1 MSDAAGVPQAAR
13 ERLQRLRLG
22 RLGFGRGADRPPP
35 FTSALTA
42 AEALAVRHAGFVP
55 LTQVMGVSYYKVGW
69 QQMPWTT
76 TRTGGRFGGRGEGE
90 TMELTTQA
98 DAWNEA
104 RRLAIARL
112 REEAQLAGA
121 DAVLGVHVRRSFRD
135 WSSDLVE
142 FVAVGTAV
150 RSTTHD
156 FGDDAPL
163 LCNLS
168 GQDVAKLAAHG
179 FWPVGIV
186 GGSTV
191 AYVATGSR
199 QQQRS
204 GGLFSSWSNQELP
217 DFTQGLYDARAMAMS
232 HLERDAHALHA
243 HGVVG
248 VAIDRD
254 QREYEREVNNTS
266 YTDLIITM
274 HVLGTAIVQAADG
287 PPPPAKHVALPLT

>member
-1 MSDAAGVPQAAR
+1 VSD
-13 ERLQRLRLG
+13 RLA
-22 RLGFGRGADRPPP
+22 FS
-35 FTSALTA
+35 SALGA
-42 AEALAVRHAGFVP
+42 AEALAVRQAGFVP
-55 LTQVMGVSYYKVGW
+55 ITQVMGVSYYKVGW
-69 QQMPWTT
+69 QSMPWS
-76 TRTGGRFGGRGEGE
+76 TRRGGGWWSGSGEGE
-90 TMELTTQA
+90 THELSVQTE
-98 DAWNEA
+98 AWNEA

-112 REEAQLAGA
+112 REEAQAAGA
-121 DAVLGVHVRRSFRD
+121 DAVLGVHVRRSLRD
-135 WSSDLVE
+135 WASDLVE

-168 GQDVAKLAAHG
+168 GQDVAKLVAHG

-191 AYVATGSR
+191 AYVATGFK

-204 GGLFSSWSNQELP
+204 GGLFSSMSNQELP
-217 DFTQGLYDARAMAMS
+217 DFSRGLYDARALAM
-232 HLERDAHALHA
+232 HRLERDAHALHA

-248 VAIDRD
+248 VAVDRE
-254 QREYEREVNNTS
+254 QREYERDVNNTT

-274 HVLGTAIVQAADG
+274 HVLGTAIVEAADG
-287 PPPPAKHVALPLT
+287 PPPPAKHIALPLT

>member
-1 MSDAAGVPQAAR
+1 MSDEVGIPPAAR
-13 ERLQRLRLG
+13 ERLARLREQG
-22 RLGFGRGADRPPP
+22 GPGY
-35 FTSALTA
+35 TSALGA
-42 AEALAVRHAGFVP
+42 AEALAVRQAGFVP

-69 QQMPWTT
+69 QSMPWATS
-76 TRTGGRFGGRGEGE
+76 RGGGWWSGSGDGE
-90 TMELTTQA
+90 THELSVQT

-104 RRLAIARL
+104 RRRAIARL
-112 REEAQLAGA
+112 REEAAVAGA
-121 DAVLGVHVRRSFRD
+121 DAVLGVHVRRAYRD
-135 WSSDLVE
+135 WASDLVE

-150 RSTTHD
+150 RCTTHH

-168 GQDVAKLAAHG
+168 GQDVAKLVAHS

-191 AYVATGSR
+191 AYVATGWN

-204 GGLFSSWSNQELP
+204 GGLFSSMRNQELP
-217 DFTQGLYDARAMAMS
+217 DFTQGLYDARTLAMS
-232 HLERDAHALHA
+232 RLERDAHALHA

-248 VAIDRD
+248 VAIDRS
-254 QREYEREVNNTS
+254 QQEYERDVNNTK

-274 HVLGTAIVQAADG
+274 HVLGTAIVEAADG
-287 PPPPAKHVALPLT
+287 PPPPEKFIALPLD